1 VDALHQDL
9 HPNSKAPNSAGDQL
23 MSGPVLTSSRG
34 AQIRPPLCWP
44 LLPLPDESGRLA
56 FPDLETSVRQRIEAV
71 LRTSP
76 GEQLMRPY
84 FGAGLELA
92 IHKPNNANTRAELN
106 RDIAAHVSTFE
117 PRIILDQVDV
127 ASADDPSILIVTI
140 AYRIRQLGVATA
152 ITVSVPV
159 EGA

>member
-1 VDALHQDL
+1 
-9 HPNSKAPNSAGDQL
+9 
-23 MSGPVLTSSRG
+23 MSGPILSSSRG

-44 LLPLPDESGRLA
+44 LLPVPDEVGRLS

-92 IHKPNNANTRAELN
+92 IHRPNNAGVRAELN
-106 RDIAAHVSTFE
+106 RDISAHIRAFE
-117 PRIILDQVDV
+117 PRIVIDQIDV
-127 ASADDPSILIVTI
+127 ASSDDPSVLTVTI
-140 AYRIRQLGVATA
+140 AYRIRQIGVATA
-152 ITVSVPV
+152 ITLSVPV
-159 EGA
+159 GGA

>member
-1 VDALHQDL
+1 
-9 HPNSKAPNSAGDQL
+9 
-23 MSGPVLTSSRG
+23 MSGPVLSSSRG

-44 LLPLPDESGRLA
+44 LLPVPDEVGRLS

-92 IHKPNNANTRAELN
+92 IHRPNNAGVRAELN
-106 RDIAAHVSTFE
+106 RDISAHIRAFE
-117 PRIILDQVDV
+117 PRIVIDQIDV
-127 ASADDPSILIVTI
+127 ASSDDPSVLTVTI
-140 AYRIRQLGVATA
+140 AYRIRQIGVATA
-152 ITVSVPV
+152 ITLSVPV
-159 EGA
+159 GGA

>member
-1 VDALHQDL
+1 
-9 HPNSKAPNSAGDQL
+9 
-23 MSGPVLTSSRG
+23 MSGPILTSSRG

-44 LLPLPDESGRLA
+44 LLPLPDESGRLS
-56 FPDLETSVRQRIEAV
+56 FPDLEASVRQRIEAV

-92 IHKPNNANTRAELN
+92 IHRPNNASVRADLN
-106 RDIAAHVSTFE
+106 RDISAHLRAFE
-117 PRIILDQVDV
+117 PRIVVDQIDV
-127 ASADDPSILIVTI
+127 ASSDDPSVLTVTI
-140 AYRIRQLGVATA
+140 AYRIRQIGVATA

-159 EGA
+159 GGA

>member
-1 VDALHQDL
+1 
-9 HPNSKAPNSAGDQL
+9 
-23 MSGPVLTSSRG
+23 MSGPILTSSRG

-44 LLPLPDESGRLA
+44 LLPLPDESGRLS

-92 IHKPNNANTRAELN
+92 IHRPNNSGVRAELQ
-106 RDIAAHVSTFE
+106 RDIAAHVRAFE
-117 PRIILDQVDV
+117 PRILLDQVEV
-127 ASADDPSILIVTI
+127 ATGDDPALLLVTI
-140 AYRIRQLGVATA
+140 AYRIRQIGVAA
-152 ITVSVPV
+152 AMTVSVPV
-159 EGA
+159 GGA

>member
-1 VDALHQDL
+1 
-9 HPNSKAPNSAGDQL
+9 
-23 MSGPVLTSSRG
+23 MSGPILTSSRG

-44 LLPLPDESGRLA
+44 LLPLPDESGRLG

-92 IHKPNNANTRAELN
+92 IHKPNSASTRAELN
-106 RDIAAHVSTFE
+106 RDIEAHVSTFE
-117 PRIILDQVDV
+117 PRIVLDQVEV
-127 ASADDPSILIVTI
+127 ASGDDPSILIVTI

-159 EGA
+159 GGA